1 MIKCVKRSWMES
13 AVLTSLGGRSYRFD
27 TFWEKLILRMYG
39 NCLSS
44 LKLLELVQ
52 RFTDPPDADSEPGT
66 GTDMDLRCAPKSQDF
81 VLTGLNEDHLVTAPS
96 GLPWSS
102 RSLVLSSTTLRTTES
117 VRRGQITHLVLDEV
131 LLSDTSLFLDSSTV
145 SSAMT
150 VRLCGVPT
158 MMTNMTLGPVP
169 TIRILSYLDK
179 LTALKVRMSEG
190 KWNFLSACFAV
201 PYCR

>member
-131 LLSDTSLFLDSSTV
+131 LFSDTYLCRSSLFLDSFTV

-150 VRLCGVPT
+150 VRLCGIPT
-158 MMTNMTLGPVP
+158 MTTNMTLGIVP
-169 TIRILSYLDK
+169 TIRISSSLDK
-179 LTALKVRMSEG
+179 STTLK
-190 KWNFLSACFAV
+190 
-201 PYCR
+201 